1 MKKTIKIISILF
13 LLILLIFSTTTYVQ
27 ADIDIK
33 PNEYEYKLEKIT
45 AQEGG
50 RAIEMAG
57 KILRIVRTLGVV
69 AAMVVLSII
78 GLKYMLASLDEKANY
93 KENMIPYIVGCAL
106 LVLCTTLPSII
117 YSIVQKY
124 E

>member
-27 ADIDIK
+27 ADIVK
-33 PNEYEYKLEKIT
+33 PDEYKPEKIT

-57 KILRIVRTLGVV
+57 KILKIVRTCGVV

-117 YSIVQKY
+117 YNIMQKY

>member
-33 PNEYEYKLEKIT
+33 PNDYT
-45 AQEGG
+45 PVMQTVQEGG
-50 RAIEMAG
+50 RVTTMSG
-57 KILRIVRTLGVV
+57 KILRIIRNCGAIASIVV
-69 AAMVVLSII
+69 MSII

-106 LVLCTTLPSII
+106 IATCTTNPSII
-117 YSIVQKY
+117 YNIMQK
-124 E
+124 

>member
-13 LLILLIFSTTTYVQ
+13 LLILLVFSTTTYVQ

-33 PNEYEYKLEKIT
+33 PDEYKPEKIT

-50 RAIEMAG
+50 RAIEMTG

>member
-27 ADIDIK
+27 AGIDIK
-33 PNEYEYKLEKIT
+33 PDEYKPEKIT

>member
-13 LLILLIFSTTTYVQ
+13 LLALLVFSTTTYVQ

-33 PNEYEYKLEKIT
+33 PDEYKPEKIT

-50 RAIEMAG
+50 RAIEMTG

-106 LVLCTTLPSII
+106 LILCTTLPSII

>member
-27 ADIDIK
+27 ADIVIK
-33 PNEYEYKLEKIT
+33 PDEYKPEKIT

>member
-13 LLILLIFSTTTYVQ
+13 LLTLLVFSTTTYVQ

-33 PNEYEYKLEKIT
+33 PDEYKPEKIT

-50 RAIEMAG
+50 RAIEMTG

>member
-13 LLILLIFSTTTYVQ
+13 LLALLVFSTTTYVQ
-27 ADIDIK
+27 ANIDLK
-33 PNEYEYKLEKIT
+33 PDEYKPEKIT

-57 KILRIVRTLGVV
+57 KILKIVRTCGVV

-93 KENMIPYIVGCAL
+93 KETLIPYLIGAFL
-106 LVLCTTLPSII
+106 LFTGSKVPQII
-117 YSIVQKY
+117 YEFMQNF
-124 E
+124 

>member
-13 LLILLIFSTTTYVQ
+13 ILISLIFSTTTYVQ

-33 PNEYEYKLEKIT
+33 PDEYKPEKIT

>member
-13 LLILLIFSTTTYVQ
+13 LLALLVFSTTTYVQ

-33 PNEYEYKLEKIT
+33 PDEYKPEKIT
-45 AQEGG
+45 TQEGG
-50 RAIEMAG
+50 RAIEMTG

>member
-13 LLILLIFSTTTYVQ
+13 LLTLLVFSTTTYVQ

-33 PNEYEYKLEKIT
+33 PDEYKPEKIT

-50 RAIEMAG
+50 RAIEMTG

-106 LVLCTTLPSII
+106 LILCTTLPSII

>member
-13 LLILLIFSTTTYVQ
+13 LLISLIFSTTTYVQ

-33 PNEYEYKLEKIT
+33 PDEYKPEKIT

>member
-13 LLILLIFSTTTYVQ
+13 LLALLVFSTTTYVQ
-27 ADIDIK
+27 ADIDIDPDKYK
-33 PNEYEYKLEKIT
+33 PEKIT
-45 AQEGG
+45 TQEGG

-57 KILRIVRTLGVV
+57 KVLGIVRTLGVV